1 MQPRPIWEDELFC
14 KMDNFETKLNKLDK
28 IDSLVTK
35 LNAWVIKKTIKIE
48 DTTKSL
54 DSRIEKIERCTQ

>member
-1 MQPRPIWEDELFC
+1 MYYTSPVFERTFSPIKKMSMQPRPIWEDELFC

-35 LNAWVIKKTIKIE
+35 LNAWVIKK
-48 DTTKSL
+48 L
-54 DSRIEKIERCTQ
+54 